1 MYFLSEGSKE
11 PYLNIPI
18 EGPKVSAALWGPLD
32 QYIITGHE
40 NGDLCQWDTKVRMLQ
55 KLGQNGLLSLHSI
68 TDYSVLVRASLYPL

>member
-1 MYFLSEGSKE
+1 MYFFSEGSKE

-55 KLGQNGLLSLHSI
+55 KLGLKWIAIS
-68 TDYSVLVRASLYPL
+68 TLYH